1 MNIQYNNIGTEN
13 VIKPIEQATIIKN
26 LEIAK
31 RILSNLNTPLDG
43 MMRVRIGQIISEAI
57 DALKIEEKYNEDN

>member
-1 MNIQYNNIGTEN
+1 MDQAQT
-13 VIKPIEQATIIKN
+13 IKD
-26 LEIAK
+26 LEVAK

-57 DALKIEEKYNEDN
+57 NALKIEGKHNERME

>member
-43 MMRVRIGQIISEAI
+43 MMRIHIGQIISEAI
-57 DALKIEEKYNEDN
+57 DALKIEEKHNEDN

>member
-1 MNIQYNNIGTEN
+1 MKLSFIRRRGQLIDQ
-13 VIKPIEQATIIKN
+13 VSIIKD

-43 MMRVRIGQIISEAI
+43 MMRIHIVQTISEAI
-57 DALKIEEKYNEDN
+57 NALKIVEEQRYV

>member
-1 MNIQYNNIGTEN
+1 MG
-13 VIKPIEQATIIKN
+13 IKWVGKVMDQSQTIKD

-43 MMRVRIGQIISEAI
+43 MMRIRIGQIISEAI
-57 DALKIEEKYNEDN
+57 DALKIEEKYNENN

>member
-1 MNIQYNNIGTEN
+1 MDQAHM
-13 VIKPIEQATIIKN
+13 IKD
-26 LEIAK
+26 LEVAK

-57 DALKIEEKYNEDN
+57 DALKIEEKHNEDN

>member
-1 MNIQYNNIGTEN
+1 MD
-13 VIKPIEQATIIKN
+13 QAHIIID

-43 MMRVRIGQIISEAI
+43 MMRVCIGRTISEAI
-57 DALKIEEKYNEDN
+57 DILKMKEVCNEDN